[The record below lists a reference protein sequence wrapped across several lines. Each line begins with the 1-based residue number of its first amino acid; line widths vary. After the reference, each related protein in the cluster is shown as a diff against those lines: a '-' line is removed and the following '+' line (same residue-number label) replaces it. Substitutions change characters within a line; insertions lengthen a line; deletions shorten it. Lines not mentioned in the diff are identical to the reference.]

1 MSIFCHTLLAS
12 TLAAALYVLTFSSL
26 AIAQPLPTSGITTLE
41 LKNRADSE
49 HECESNKLKQHSATG
64 TFCIT
69 KKNPGKRHTSKLLA
83 RALLDNLFNGKSVVD
98 LGGGQG
104 GYAREWLALS
114 AVNPQ
119 SGPRD
124 VRVFDGATHI
134 EEVTGGFVKWADLS
148 QPLDV
153 PPADWAMSLEV
164 AEHIPKRFED
174 AFIENIH
181 RLNTHGVVIS
191 WAVKGQT
198 GIGHVNC
205 QNADY
210 VIPRFTALGYHY
222 DGGLSVRFRGIARRE
237 LDWFGRTIYVFRR
250 GSPLPS
256 TASATSAS

>member
-1 MSIFCHTLLAS
+1 MC
-12 TLAAALYVLTFSSL
+12 LT
-26 AIAQPLPTSGITTLE
+26 IAQPQPASSSVSDLQI
-41 LKNRADSE
+41 RAE
-49 HECESNKLKQHSATG
+49 RECESRKTKLHSSTG
-64 TFCIT
+64 AFCIT
-69 KKNPGKRHTSKLLA
+69 TEEPGDRKTSKLLA
-83 RALLDNLFNGKSVVD
+83 RVLWKHVFNGKSVID

-104 GYAREWLALS
+104 GYAREWQALS

-119 SGPRD
+119 VGPRD

-191 WAVKGQT
+191 WAVKGQA
-198 GIGHVNC
+198 GSGHVNC

-210 VIPRFTALGYHY
+210 VIQRFTALGYHY
-222 DGGLSVRFRGIARRE
+222 DEDLSAKLRAMARHE
-237 LDWFGRTIYVFRR
+237 LFWLAKTIYVFRR
-250 GSPLPS
+250 SPSPS
-256 TASATSAS
+256 AATRT